1 MDVDWDTEW
10 VVRLREPCVDWMILI
25 HFFGCAVY

>member
-10 VVRLREPCVDWMILI
+10 VVRLREPCVDWMI